1 MGDRLAQGQLAQR
14 LLDLRASGESWP
26 DIARTLHAAYG
37 VVAHVSTLAD
47 WHRQL
52 TDDAEYTDP
61 LLDDGAR
68 EDFWDAR

>member
-1 MGDRLAQGQLAQR
+1 MLLHMRTPTSAAWQMGDRLAQGQLAQR

-47 WHRQL
+47 WHR
-52 TDDAEYTDP
+52 TITADEVTT
-61 LLDDGAR
+61 
-68 EDFWDAR
+68 